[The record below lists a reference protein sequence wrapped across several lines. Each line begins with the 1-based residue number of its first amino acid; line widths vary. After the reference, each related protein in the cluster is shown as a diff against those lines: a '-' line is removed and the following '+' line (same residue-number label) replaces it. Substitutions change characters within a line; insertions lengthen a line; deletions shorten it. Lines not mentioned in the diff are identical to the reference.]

1 MASSATMRPL
11 GFASARAALP
21 RASARAFSSRATA
34 LSARPRALPR
44 TSYNNVITRQTA
56 RRWETTDTKIPM
68 PKKKPSGFRT
78 FLKWTWR
85 ITYVSVLGGV
95 AYGFYGLHVLKHP
108 NDQEAPDPSKKTL
121 VVLGTW

>member
-1 MASSATMRPL
+1 M
-11 GFASARAALP
+11 
-21 RASARAFSSRATA
+21 
-34 LSARPRALPR
+34 SARPRALPR